1 MTEKKIESS
10 TTRDPNPLQII
21 LFFVIFLPVS
31 WFAVR
36 GFLQTNN
43 FAYLWAN
50 TVALILA
57 LLIASAFRIADQ
69 WEKAVVL
76 RLGNFTGLRGPGPF
90 FIIPLVDRV
99 AYWID
104 LRVSTTDFKA
114 EKTITKDTVPVDV
127 DAVLFWKVLN
137 PEKAALMV
145 YDYRSAISWASQ
157 TALREVIGKAFLSE
171 ILEGRGKLDV
181 ELQKVI
187 SDRTSQWGVEVS
199 SVEIRDVVI
208 PAGLQNAM
216 SMQAQAEREQHARVI
231 LGESEK
237 LIAGKF
243 TEAANTYANNPGGM
257 HLRAMNMLYEGLKTG
272 NAMIVVVPAPVLNTM
287 SLGDTTGIIALAKT
301 VTDKTAGPKVET
313 PETPTTPEK

>member
-1 MTEKKIESS
+1 MK
-10 TTRDPNPLQII
+10 DLNPLQMI
-21 LFFVIFLPVS
+21 LFFVLFLPCAWIAIS
-31 WFAVR
+31 
-36 GFLQTNN
+36 GFIASGRSA
-43 FAYLWAN
+43 FLWAMII
-50 TVALILA
+50 AFILSLI
-57 LLIASAFRIADQ
+57 IAYAFRIADQ
-69 WEKAVVL
+69 WEKAVIL
-76 RLGNFTGLRGPGPF
+76 RLGKFIGLRGPGPF

-104 LRVSTTDFKA
+104 LRVNTTDFKA

-127 DAVLFWKVLN
+127 DAVLFWKVLD

-145 YDYRSAISWASQ
+145 HEYTSAISWASQ

-171 ILEGRGKLDV
+171 ILEGRAKLDA

-208 PAGLQNAM
+208 PSGLQNAM

-237 LIAGKF
+237 LIASKF
-243 TEAANTYANNPGGM
+243 TEAANTYANNPTGI
-257 HLRAMNMLYEGLKTG
+257 HLRAMNMLYEGMKTG
-272 NAMIVVVPAPVLNTM
+272 NSMIVVVPASVLNTM
-287 SLGDTTGIIALAKT
+287 SLGDTTGLIALAKT
-301 VTDKTAGPKVET
+301 MEDQKGVPKVWSQEV
-313 PETPTTPEK
+313 TTSTEKQKPDTK